1 MRTVSLSEN
10 SIRSTAIAAVFI
22 LVAQTATAQ
31 ITVPNM
37 FPFLNPSGTSAT
49 YNTSG
54 NGQVD
59 TSGPFF
65 QSLGTNGRS
74 CASCHRI
81 DQGWSISAAN
91 TQILFALTAGTDPL
105 FRTVDGSNCDTNID
119 TSTLAGRAKAYS
131 LLTSRGL
138 IRIALAMPANA
149 QFKVVSVHNPYGCSD
164 TSTLSMYRRP
174 LPATNLKFLTTV
186 MWDGRESTPP
196 STEKITYATN
206 LGDLQFDLAHQAVDA
221 VAGHAQGNVPLSASL
236 QQQIVNFETSLYT
249 AQTFDLSAGLLNA
262 FGASGGPQALSSQL
276 FFVGINDPLG
286 GNPTGTPFTS
296 QIFNLFSSWNNT
308 PFFGENARAS
318 VYRGEVL
325 FNTKPIS
332 ITGVAGLNDTLNAP
346 VIAGTCGTCHSSP
359 NVGNHSVALPINIG
373 VADTTNSLGV
383 SYLPVFTL
391 QNLTTG
397 QTVQTTDPGRAM
409 ITGQWADI
417 GKFKGPVLRGLASR
431 APYFHNGSAQSL
443 SDVVSFYNTRF
454 GIGLTPQEQADLLA
468 FLKTL

>member
-1 MRTVSLSEN
+1 MQ
-10 SIRSTAIAAVFI
+10 STAIAAVFI

-31 ITVPNM
+31 ITIPNM

-59 TSGPFF
+59 TTGPFF
-65 QSLGTNGRS
+65 QSLGSNGRS

-81 DQGWSISAAN
+81 DQGWSISATN
-91 TQILFALTAGTDPL
+91 TQILFALTGGTDPL

-119 TSTLAGRAKAYS
+119 TSTVSGRAKAYS

-138 IRIALAMPANA
+138 IRIALALPANA

-196 STEKITYATN
+196 STEKITYVTN
-206 LGDLQFDLAHQAVDA
+206 PADLQFDLAHQALDA
-221 VAGHAQGNVPLSASL
+221 VAGHAQGNVPLSAAL
-236 QQQIVNFETSLYT
+236 QQQIVNFETNLYT
-249 AQTFDLSAGLLNA
+249 AQTFDFGAGLLNA
-262 FGASGGPQALSSQL
+262 YGATGGPQALSAQM

-286 GNPTGTPFTS
+286 GNPLGTPFTS
-296 QIFNLFSSWNNT
+296 QIFNLFSSWNKT
-308 PFFGENARAS
+308 AFIGENARAS
-318 VYRGEVL
+318 VNRGETL
-325 FNTKPIS
+325 FNTRPIN
-332 ITGVAGLNDTLNAP
+332 ITGVAGLNDTLNSP

-359 NVGNHSVALPINIG
+359 NAGDHSVSLPINIG
-373 VADTTNSLGV
+373 IADTTNSLGV

-397 QTVQTTDPGRAM
+397 ATVQTTDPGRAM
-409 ITGQWADI
+409 ISGQWADI
-417 GKFKGPVLRGLASR
+417 GKFKGPILRGLASR

-443 SDVVSFYNTRF
+443 SDVVTFYNTRF
-454 GIGLTPQEQADLLA
+454 GIGLTAKEQADLLA